1 MFRKVLVAVDL
12 SGPAMELLNAVTDL
26 QRMGLEELVIA
37 HVIRMESA
45 AMGLSAKRKDFLDK
59 IDKRKHELEDEGL
72 KVKVLQPVG
81 SAAEEI
87 KNLAVE
93 ENVDLI
99 LIGSLGEGSLV
110 RKLFLGS
117 TVTDVV
123 RGTKKPVLVE
133 KYLRKKGAPVRMPIF
148 KDNKPATVLLA
159 TDFSR
164 SSIHVFDTFLENS
177 TIFNKVILYHV
188 VDEGYTEEQL
198 KENGSKALD
207 KLAGWQSEFEGRGID
222 VEIEVVVG
230 VASELIIE
238 ASKKKH
244 VSMLAIARRGRSMV
258 DELVIGSTAD
268 HIVRHSVCPVL
279 LLKS

>member
-133 KYLRKKGAPVRMPIF
+133 KYLRKKGDAERIPIF
-148 KDNKPATVLLA
+148 EDSKPTTALLA

-164 SSIHVFDTFLENS
+164 SSIHIFDTFLENPS
-177 TIFNKVILYHV
+177 IFKKVILYHV

-198 KENGSKALD
+198 NENSSKALE
-207 KLAGWQSEFEGRGID
+207 KLAGWQSEFEGRGIE
-222 VEIEVVVG
+222 VETEVVVG

>member
-1 MFRKVLVAVDL
+1 
-12 SGPAMELLNAVTDL
+12 L
-26 QRMGLEELVIA
+26 QHMGLEELVIA

-59 IDKRKHELEDEGL
+59 IDKRKHELEDVGL

-81 SAAEEI
+81 SASEEI
-87 KNLAVE
+87 KSLAVE

-117 TVTDVV
+117 TVTEVV

-133 KYLRKKGAPVRMPIF
+133 KYLGEKGAPVRVPIF
-148 KDNKPATVLLA
+148 EDDKPATALLA

-164 SSIHVFDTFLENS
+164 SSIHIFDTFLENS
-177 TIFNKVILYHV
+177 AIFNKVILYHV

-198 KENGSKALD
+198 KENSSKALE
-207 KLAGWQSEFEGRGID
+207 KLVGWQSEFESRGIE
-222 VEIEVVVG
+222 VETEVVIG

-244 VSMLAIARRGRSMV
+244 VSMLAIARKGRSMV

-279 LLKS
+279 LLKN